1 MESCGQEI
9 KENNDNVWSDTP
21 DERCGQ
27 NVRIEERGRQR
38 SGEWNVALEK
48 RKIFWVFML
57 SILKKTSSGE
67 LLQLRQS
74 ILKGL

>member
-9 KENNDNVWSDTP
+9 KENDDNVWSDTP

-38 SGEWNVALEK
+38 SGECG
-48 RKIFWVFML
+48 
-57 SILKKTSSGE
+57 T
-67 LLQLRQS
+67 LR
-74 ILKGL
+74 